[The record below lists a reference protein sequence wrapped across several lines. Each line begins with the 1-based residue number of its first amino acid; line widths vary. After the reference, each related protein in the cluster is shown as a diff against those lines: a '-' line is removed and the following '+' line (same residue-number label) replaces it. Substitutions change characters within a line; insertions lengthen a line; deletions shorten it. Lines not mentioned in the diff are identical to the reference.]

1 MHTSCGTLYGALACN
16 PSGEGFSET
25 QAEVVAQAIAKA
37 SAAAI
42 IDATKSCSTTGNG
55 EACVENDGWMEEAVY
70 AVATAVRA
78 HPD

>member
-1 MHTSCGTLYGALACN
+1 M
-16 PSGEGFSET
+16 
-25 QAEVVAQAIAKA
+25 VAQAIAKA